1 MMRTESNPLLS
12 GINVLPKTF
21 PLEIPDRRPF
31 AQLRMDRE
39 ALQKRVKDLKTEL
52 ATLRQRQSYGK
63 RD

>member
-1 MMRTESNPLLS
+1 MVRTESNPSPS
-12 GINVLPKTF
+12 GINAQPKTF

-52 ATLRQRQSYGK
+52 ATLRHGQSYGK
-63 RD
+63 P